1 MEELSEWINPEEL
14 SKLLMIS
21 KSTQNKMRMK
31 KEIPFSKIGQKIF
44 YNKKEI
50 NEWLN
55 KSSVVSTNEA
65 VTNKIERI

>member
-31 KEIPFSKIGQKIF
+31 KEIPFSK
-44 YNKKEI
+44 
-50 NEWLN
+50 
-55 KSSVVSTNEA
+55 
-65 VTNKIERI
+65 